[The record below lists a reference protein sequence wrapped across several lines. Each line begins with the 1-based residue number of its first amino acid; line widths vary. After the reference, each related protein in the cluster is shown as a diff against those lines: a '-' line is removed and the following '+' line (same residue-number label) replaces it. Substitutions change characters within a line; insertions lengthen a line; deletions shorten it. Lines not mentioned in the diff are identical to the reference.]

1 MTNSTEKRVIGSGGR
16 HRKSLR
22 GHGPTPKAEDRVYHK
37 AHKAKVAHDR
47 RMAAD
52 PRAAARRRADKHVAK
67 NDETITGF
75 VAFTDEEL
83 AWLYVRPDRQR
94 RGIGRALA
102 EYALSRMEKG
112 EKSVEVLCGNEPARN
127 LYRSLGF
134 TKETIVHGVMPGNE
148 AFPVTVWQ
156 LTMML

>member
-1 MTNSTEKRVIGSGGR
+1 MAGLDAAFLPLTVV
-16 HRKSLR
+16 
-22 GHGPTPKAEDRVYHK
+22 AEREDLFSYHLY
-37 AHKAKVAHDR
+37 VAVEDDT
-47 RMAAD
+47 A
-52 PRAAARRRADKHVAK
+52 V
-67 NDETITGF
+67 GF
-75 VAFTDEEL
+75 TAFTEDEL

-102 EYALSRMEKG
+102 EYALSRMEEG

-156 LTMML
+156 MTMML